1 MSKCHVFEVDDAV
14 KYGIEK
20 AVILYNIRFWLEKV
34 KANNKDTHKHDGYY
48 WTYNSARAFAE
59 LFPYFSERKVQRLLT
74 QLESDGVIMSGNY
87 NKIAYDRTKW
97 YSMPEFS
104 IIQNCQME
112 SKELS
117 NGNTQSVEPIPDV
130 IADVSAD
137 VNLTNVTEKTEADL
151 LVEFWNDN
159 RPANSAVKVKVWSK
173 IIKARLKTFTA
184 DEIKTAMLSVIN
196 SQWHQQNNQVLIK
209 NAIDSDKR
217 CAEAIEKS
225 SQPQQTNYQGN
236 NHASHQSANHSNQPN
251 HFDQLRAEARAKY
264 GNTQPNTGEL
274 RTVN

>member
-1 MSKCHVFEVDDAV
+1 MSKSHVFSVDDAI
-14 KYGIEK
+14 KYGVEK
-20 AVILYNIRFWLEKV
+20 AVILQNLRFWLEKV
-34 KANNKDTHKHDGYY
+34 KANDKDDHKHDGYY
-48 WTYNSARAFAE
+48 WTYNSARAFSE
-59 LFPYFSERKVQRLLT
+59 LFPYFGERKVQRLLT
-74 QLESDGVIMSGNY
+74 QLENDGVIMSGNY

-112 SKELS
+112 GKDLS

-130 IADVSAD
+130 ITDVIAD

-184 DEIKTAMLSVIN
+184 DEIKQAMLSVIN

-209 NAIDSDKR
+209 NAIDSDER
-217 CAEAIEKS
+217 CSKALEQAKGN
-225 SQPQQTNYQGN
+225 QLQTNHNQVNSNASYQQ
-236 NHASHQSANHSNQPN
+236 HRTAASD
-251 HFDQLRAEARAKY
+251 FGDMLDQQLAAE
-264 GNTQPNTGEL
+264 QQQGERYE